1 MLRRDEGQITVFLA
15 LVFLVMLGVSLC
27 VLEGMYSFM
36 TSSLAEDAVK
46 GAGNYVL
53 ANYDRPLFDR
63 YHLFFLDPRERSVME
78 EDGKEYLD
86 GYVGQRSF
94 FRFSPESL
102 TVTEERTAVE
112 EDGLYV
118 KHQIREWMKYRE
130 IARAGESLK
139 ELFSTADETR
149 KGSALARTDMDQAQ
163 GAIEKEKQESGG
175 SGADSAGGNGSQSG
189 SGSGADSAGG
199 SGSQSGGGSG
209 TDSTGGSGSQ
219 SGSAS
224 GTGGSDGAA
233 AGDTGGPPA
242 DTGNPDNPEETS
254 AGESGLQWKEIKE
267 MLDMITQSGILLYV
281 TDDVGALSNQ
291 ELSVEGL
298 PSESRSADRDAADF
312 FSGALSFL
320 DVSEWKELLS
330 GLQVEK
336 WDSSALVDE
345 FYLLAYAEENFA
357 SYVRSPARESALQY
371 ETEYLIAGKASDR
384 ENLKAVANRIL
395 GLRFLANY
403 VYLSG
408 SSEWK
413 AASGS
418 AAAALTGL
426 LGFPQA
432 KKAVEVLLTAAVSFG
447 ESMLDVHALFAG
459 EKVPIMKDAST
470 WNLTLQNAA
479 ALLKNKG
486 PVKQGKRNAGYEDYL
501 KLLLAARM
509 KRELL
514 LFRMMDLMQANVALE
529 EPGFLMEEC
538 LFAFRWKAEISC
550 AGWFRIFPGVGRGGS
565 GGFTMEVE
573 RMNSY

>member
-130 IARAGESLK
+130 IARVGESLK

-163 GAIEKEKQESGG
+163 GAIEKEKQGG
-175 SGADSAGGNGSQSG
+175 
-189 SGSGADSAGG
+189 GSGADSAGG
-199 SGSQSGGGSG
+199 SGSQSG
-209 TDSTGGSGSQ
+209 
-219 SGSAS
+219 
-224 GTGGSDGAA
+224 GGSDGAA

-479 ALLKNKG
+479 VLLKNKG

-538 LFAFRWKAEISC
+538 LFAFRWEAEISC
-550 AGWFRIFPGVGRGGS
+550 AGLFRIFPGVGRGGS

>member
-1 MLRRDEGQITVFLA
+1 
-15 LVFLVMLGVSLC
+15 
-27 VLEGMYSFM
+27 
-36 TSSLAEDAVK
+36 
-46 GAGNYVL
+46 
-53 ANYDRPLFDR
+53 
-63 YHLFFLDPRERSVME
+63 
-78 EDGKEYLD
+78 
-86 GYVGQRSF
+86 
-94 FRFSPESL
+94 
-102 TVTEERTAVE
+102 
-112 EDGLYV
+112 
-118 KHQIREWMKYRE
+118 
-130 IARAGESLK
+130 
-139 ELFSTADETR
+139 
-149 KGSALARTDMDQAQ
+149 
-163 GAIEKEKQESGG
+163 
-175 SGADSAGGNGSQSG
+175 
-189 SGSGADSAGG
+189 
-199 SGSQSGGGSG
+199 
-209 TDSTGGSGSQ
+209 
-219 SGSAS
+219 
-224 GTGGSDGAA
+224 
-233 AGDTGGPPA
+233 
-242 DTGNPDNPEETS
+242 
-254 AGESGLQWKEIKE
+254 

-291 ELSVEGL
+291 ELSVEEL

-479 ALLKNKG
+479 VLLKNKG

>member
-94 FRFSPESL
+94 FHFSPESL

-175 SGADSAGGNGSQSG
+175 SGADSAGGSGSQSG
-189 SGSGADSAGG
+189 SGFGADSAGG
-199 SGSQSGGGSG
+199 SGSQSGSV
-209 TDSTGGSGSQ
+209 
-219 SGSAS
+219 S

-233 AGDTGGPPA
+233 AGDTGGLPA

-320 DVSEWKELLS
+320 DVSEWKKLLS

-479 ALLKNKG
+479 VLLKNKG

-514 LFRMMDLMQANVALE
+514 LFRMIDLMQANVALE

-538 LFAFRWKAEISC
+538 LFAFRWEAKISC

>member
-94 FRFSPESL
+94 FHFSPESL

-175 SGADSAGGNGSQSG
+175 SGADSAGSSGNQSG
-189 SGSGADSAGG
+189 NGSGADSADS
-199 SGSQSGGGSG
+199 SGSH
-209 TDSTGGSGSQ
+209 

-233 AGDTGGPPA
+233 AGDTGGLPA

-298 PSESRSADRDAADF
+298 PSESRSADKDAADF

-538 LFAFRWKAEISC
+538 LFAFRWEAEISC

>member
-63 YHLFFLDPRERSVME
+63 YHLFFLDPRERFVME

-163 GAIEKEKQESGG
+163 GAIEKEKQGG
-175 SGADSAGGNGSQSG
+175 
-189 SGSGADSAGG
+189 GSGADSAGG
-199 SGSQSGGGSG
+199 SGSQSGGGS
-209 TDSTGGSGSQ
+209 
-219 SGSAS
+219 
-224 GTGGSDGAA
+224 DGAA
-233 AGDTGGPPA
+233 AGDTGGLPA

-479 ALLKNKG
+479 VLLKNKG

-538 LFAFRWKAEISC
+538 LFAFRWEAEISC

-565 GGFTMEVE
+565 GGFTIEVE

>member
-130 IARAGESLK
+130 IARVGESLK

-163 GAIEKEKQESGG
+163 GAIEKEKQGG
-175 SGADSAGGNGSQSG
+175 
-189 SGSGADSAGG
+189 GSGADSAGG
-199 SGSQSGGGSG
+199 SGSQSG
-209 TDSTGGSGSQ
+209 
-219 SGSAS
+219 
-224 GTGGSDGAA
+224 GGSDGAA

-479 ALLKNKG
+479 VLLKNKG

-538 LFAFRWKAEISC
+538 LFAFRWEAEISC

>member
-63 YHLFFLDPRERSVME
+63 YHLFFLDPRERFVME

-139 ELFSTADETR
+139 ELFSTADETQ

-163 GAIEKEKQESGG
+163 GAIEKEKQESG
-175 SGADSAGGNGSQSG
+175 SGADSA
-189 SGSGADSAGG
+189 
-199 SGSQSGGGSG
+199 
-209 TDSTGGSGSQ
+209 
-219 SGSAS
+219 GSAS

-267 MLDMITQSGILLYV
+267 MLDMIMQSGILLYV

-357 SYVRSPARESALQY
+357 SYVRGPARESALQY

-479 ALLKNKG
+479 VLLKNKG

>member
-63 YHLFFLDPRERSVME
+63 YHLFFLDPRERFVME

-163 GAIEKEKQESGG
+163 GAIEKEKQESG
-175 SGADSAGGNGSQSG
+175 SGADSTGSSGSQSG
-189 SGSGADSAGG
+189 GASGADSAGG

-209 TDSTGGSGSQ
+209 ADSTGGSGSQ

-224 GTGGSDGAA
+224 GTSGSDGAA
-233 AGDTGGPPA
+233 AGDIGGPPA

-291 ELSVEGL
+291 ELSVEEL

-357 SYVRSPARESALQY
+357 SYVRGPARESALQY

-432 KKAVEVLLTAAVSFG
+432 KKVVEVLLTAAVSFG

-479 ALLKNKG
+479 VLLKNKG

-538 LFAFRWKAEISC
+538 LFAFRWEAEISC

>member
-63 YHLFFLDPRERSVME
+63 YHLFFLDPRERFVME

-130 IARAGESLK
+130 IARVGESLK

-163 GAIEKEKQESGG
+163 GAIEKEKQGG
-175 SGADSAGGNGSQSG
+175 
-189 SGSGADSAGG
+189 GSGADSAGG
-199 SGSQSGGGSG
+199 SGSQSG
-209 TDSTGGSGSQ
+209 
-219 SGSAS
+219 
-224 GTGGSDGAA
+224 GGSDGAA

-479 ALLKNKG
+479 VLLKNKG

-501 KLLLAARM
+501 NLLLAARM

-538 LFAFRWKAEISC
+538 LFAFRWEAEISC

>member
-130 IARAGESLK
+130 IARVGESLK

-163 GAIEKEKQESGG
+163 GAIEKEKQGG
-175 SGADSAGGNGSQSG
+175 
-189 SGSGADSAGG
+189 GSGADSAGG
-199 SGSQSGGGSG
+199 SGSQSG
-209 TDSTGGSGSQ
+209 
-219 SGSAS
+219 
-224 GTGGSDGAA
+224 GGSDGAA

-320 DVSEWKELLS
+320 DVSEWKKLLS

-479 ALLKNKG
+479 VLLKNKG

-538 LFAFRWKAEISC
+538 LFAFRWEAEISC

-565 GGFTMEVE
+565 GGFTIEVE

>member
-130 IARAGESLK
+130 IARGGESLK

-163 GAIEKEKQESGG
+163 GAIEKEKQGG
-175 SGADSAGGNGSQSG
+175 
-189 SGSGADSAGG
+189 GSGADSAGG
-199 SGSQSGGGSG
+199 SGSQSG
-209 TDSTGGSGSQ
+209 
-219 SGSAS
+219 
-224 GTGGSDGAA
+224 GGSDGAA

-320 DVSEWKELLS
+320 DVSEWKKLLS

-479 ALLKNKG
+479 VLLKNKG

-538 LFAFRWKAEISC
+538 LFAFRWEAEISC

-565 GGFTMEVE
+565 GGFTIEVE

>member
-130 IARAGESLK
+130 IARVGESLK

-163 GAIEKEKQESGG
+163 GAIEKEKQGG
-175 SGADSAGGNGSQSG
+175 
-189 SGSGADSAGG
+189 GSGADSAGG
-199 SGSQSGGGSG
+199 SGSQSG
-209 TDSTGGSGSQ
+209 
-219 SGSAS
+219 
-224 GTGGSDGAA
+224 GGSDGAA

-320 DVSEWKELLS
+320 DVSEWKGLLS

-479 ALLKNKG
+479 VLLKNKG

-538 LFAFRWKAEISC
+538 LFAFRWEAEISC

-565 GGFTMEVE
+565 GGFTIEVE

>member
-130 IARAGESLK
+130 IARVGESLK

-163 GAIEKEKQESGG
+163 GAIEKEKQGGG
-175 SGADSAGGNGSQSG
+175 SGADS
-189 SGSGADSAGG
+189 
-199 SGSQSGGGSG
+199 
-209 TDSTGGSGSQ
+209 TDSNGSQ

-233 AGDTGGPPA
+233 AGDAGGPPA

-479 ALLKNKG
+479 VLLKNKG

-538 LFAFRWKAEISC
+538 LFAFRWEAKISC

>member
-130 IARAGESLK
+130 IARVGESLK

-163 GAIEKEKQESGG
+163 GAIEKEKQGG
-175 SGADSAGGNGSQSG
+175 
-189 SGSGADSAGG
+189 GSGADSAGG
-199 SGSQSGGGSG
+199 SGSQSG
-209 TDSTGGSGSQ
+209 
-219 SGSAS
+219 
-224 GTGGSDGAA
+224 GGSDGAA

-357 SYVRSPARESALQY
+357 SYVRIPARESALQY

-479 ALLKNKG
+479 VLLKNKG

-538 LFAFRWKAEISC
+538 LFAFRWEAEISC

>member
-63 YHLFFLDPRERSVME
+63 YHLFFLDPRERFVME

-163 GAIEKEKQESGG
+163 GAIEKEKQGGG
-175 SGADSAGGNGSQSG
+175 SGADSADNN
-189 SGSGADSAGG
+189 
-199 SGSQSGGGSG
+199 
-209 TDSTGGSGSQ
+209 GSQ

-233 AGDTGGPPA
+233 AGDAGGPPA

-345 FYLLAYAEENFA
+345 FYLLAYAKENFA

-479 ALLKNKG
+479 VLLKNKG

-538 LFAFRWKAEISC
+538 LFAFRWEAEISC

>member
-130 IARAGESLK
+130 IARVGESLK

-163 GAIEKEKQESGG
+163 GAIEKEKQGGG
-175 SGADSAGGNGSQSG
+175 SGV
-189 SGSGADSAGG
+189 DSAGG
-199 SGSQSGGGSG
+199 SGSQSG
-209 TDSTGGSGSQ
+209 
-219 SGSAS
+219 
-224 GTGGSDGAA
+224 GGSDGAA

-479 ALLKNKG
+479 VLLKNKG

-538 LFAFRWKAEISC
+538 LFAFRWEAEISC

>member
-130 IARAGESLK
+130 IARVGESLK

-163 GAIEKEKQESGG
+163 GVIEKEKQGG
-175 SGADSAGGNGSQSG
+175 
-189 SGSGADSAGG
+189 GSGADSAGG
-199 SGSQSGGGSG
+199 SGSQSG
-209 TDSTGGSGSQ
+209 
-219 SGSAS
+219 
-224 GTGGSDGAA
+224 GGSDGAA

-345 FYLLAYAEENFA
+345 FYLLAYAEENFV

-479 ALLKNKG
+479 VLLKNKG

-538 LFAFRWKAEISC
+538 LFAFRWEAEISC

>member
-130 IARAGESLK
+130 IARVGESLK

-163 GAIEKEKQESGG
+163 GAIEKEKQGGG
-175 SGADSAGGNGSQSG
+175 SGADS
-189 SGSGADSAGG
+189 
-199 SGSQSGGGSG
+199 
-209 TDSTGGSGSQ
+209 TDSNGSQ

-233 AGDTGGPPA
+233 AGDAGGPPA

-479 ALLKNKG
+479 VLLKNKG

-538 LFAFRWKAEISC
+538 LFAFRWEAEISC

>member
-63 YHLFFLDPRERSVME
+63 YHLFFLEPRERFVME

-118 KHQIREWMKYRE
+118 RHQIREWMKYRE

-175 SGADSAGGNGSQSG
+175 SGADSA
-189 SGSGADSAGG
+189 DSN
-199 SGSQSGGGSG
+199 
-209 TDSTGGSGSQ
+209 GSQ

-233 AGDTGGPPA
+233 AGDAGGPPA

-479 ALLKNKG
+479 VLLKNKG

-501 KLLLAARM
+501 KLLLAVRM

-538 LFAFRWKAEISC
+538 LFAFRWEAEISC
-550 AGWFRIFPGVGRGGS
+550 AGWFRIFPGVGWGGS

>member
-63 YHLFFLDPRERSVME
+63 YHLFFLDPRERFVME

-163 GAIEKEKQESGG
+163 GAIEKEKQESGSGADSAGGSSSQSGSG
-175 SGADSAGGNGSQSG
+175 SGADSAGGSGSQSG

-199 SGSQSGGGSG
+199 SGSQSGSV
-209 TDSTGGSGSQ
+209 
-219 SGSAS
+219 S

-233 AGDTGGPPA
+233 AGDTGGLPA

-320 DVSEWKELLS
+320 DVSEWKKLLS

-479 ALLKNKG
+479 VLLKNKG

-538 LFAFRWKAEISC
+538 LFAFRWEAEISC

-565 GGFTMEVE
+565 GGFTIEVE

>member
-175 SGADSAGGNGSQSG
+175 SGADSTGSSGSQSG
-189 SGSGADSAGG
+189 GASGADSAGG
-199 SGSQSGGGSG
+199 SGSQSGRGSG
-209 TDSTGGSGSQ
+209 ADSADSSGSH

-233 AGDTGGPPA
+233 AGDTGGLPA

-479 ALLKNKG
+479 VLLKNKG

-529 EPGFLMEEC
+529 EPGFLMGEC
-538 LFAFRWKAEISC
+538 LFAFRWEAKISC

>member
-130 IARAGESLK
+130 IARVGESLK

-163 GAIEKEKQESGG
+163 GAIEKEKQGG
-175 SGADSAGGNGSQSG
+175 
-189 SGSGADSAGG
+189 GSGADSAGG
-199 SGSQSGGGSG
+199 SGSQSGGGS
-209 TDSTGGSGSQ
+209 
-219 SGSAS
+219 
-224 GTGGSDGAA
+224 DGAA
-233 AGDTGGPPA
+233 AGDAGGPPA

-479 ALLKNKG
+479 VLLKNKG

-538 LFAFRWKAEISC
+538 LFAFRWEAKISC